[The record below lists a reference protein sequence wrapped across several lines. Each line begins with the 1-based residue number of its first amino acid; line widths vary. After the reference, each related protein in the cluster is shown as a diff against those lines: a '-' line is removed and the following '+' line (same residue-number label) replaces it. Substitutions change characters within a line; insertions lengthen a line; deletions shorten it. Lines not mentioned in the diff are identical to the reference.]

1 MVHYVQ
7 VEYFG
12 DEGYESEGSWA
23 SASQVFK
30 ELDKNDRHLI
40 KTEDAIFG
48 DEDDSDDEDFL
59 SEEEESEDESSES
72 DDGSAGSCRDHNQQ
86 GDSTETDDS
95 DESCTQDVNNLTEN
109 GDDNNSCSS
118 SSTSSQ
124 ELQIDPS
131 ELALL
136 SDVESVSS
144 ANNFG
149 SRKLRSTQA
158 IFNPKEY
165 LHRHVALR
173 PHLEVTPE
181 DTRDVANLDERVLLG
196 LVTSYNVERCLYCV
210 VYEEGG
216 DGKNEVWIDKNEL
229 VNGIELWEKVNGA
242 NEKTVEK
249 VGDLDQ
255 NNIMRGKRKR
265 SRVDYKKLNDTIFG
279 SLNDPSN
286 LDDTTGWT
294 PSNLPSSQIS

>member
-158 IFNPKEY
+158 IFNPREY

-173 PHLEVTPE
+173 PHLEVKPE
-181 DTRDVANLDERVLLG
+181 DTRERILLG

-265 SRVDYKKLNDTIFG
+265 SRVDYKK
-279 SLNDPSN
+279 
-286 LDDTTGWT
+286 
-294 PSNLPSSQIS
+294 